1 MRLKSYSTLCL
12 WSVLIV
18 LAGCKSKKEEKTV
31 VVPVNVKVTA
41 AAAEAGNTD
50 QQISYS
56 GTVKES
62 KSISL
67 AFQVP
72 GTILSMTADKGQ
84 QVKKGQLL
92 ASVDETTFRE
102 QYNAQLAQ
110 QKLAQD
116 NYSRISEVYKKGSIA
131 EVKLVEAKSQMDQA
145 SAAARATY
153 QNIAHS
159 KLYAPSDGYIGE
171 KTAESGDL
179 ASPGVPVYKLV
190 KLEQV
195 NIIVAIPEAEIN
207 TFKKGQQ
214 ATIKIGALNNRTFKG
229 TIDEVAVISEG
240 ASHNYNVKVKV
251 PNGDGQLKPGMVAN
265 VYFDP
270 AGKNEDKNAGKNAG
284 KTVKADSTGISIPLI
299 ALQVDEQNKNYVYIV
314 DEKDQKA
321 VRREVKRG
329 ELMNDVVRI
338 TEGLTPSDR
347 VIVSGYQKITSG
359 TPVKIV
365 Q

>member
-1 MRLKSYSTLCL
+1 MKLKNYSAVYLG
-12 WSVLIV
+12 SVLIV
-18 LAGCKSKKEEKTV
+18 LAGCKGNKEEKTSI
-31 VVPVNVKVTA
+31 VPINVKVTSV
-41 AAAEAGNTD
+41 AGTSSTA
-50 QQISYS
+50 QEISYS

-62 KSISL
+62 KSVSL

-72 GTILSMTADKGQ
+72 GTITSMHADKGQ

-116 NYSRISEVYKKGSIA
+116 NYNRISEVYSKGSIA
-131 EVKLVEAKSQMDQA
+131 EVKLVEAKSHLEQA
-145 SAAARATY
+145 TAAAKATY

-159 KLYAPSDGYIGE
+159 KLYAPSGGYIGE
-171 KTAESGDL
+171 KNAEAGDL

-190 KLEQV
+190 NLEQV
-195 NIIVAIPEAEIN
+195 NVIAAIPEAEIN
-207 TFKKGQQ
+207 TFKKGHQ
-214 ATIKIGALNNRTFKG
+214 ATIKISALNNRTFKG

-240 ASHNYNVKVKV
+240 ASHNYNVKVRV
-251 PNGDGQLKPGMVAN
+251 SNNDGQLKPGMVAN
-265 VYFDP
+265 VYFEP
-270 AGKNEDKNAGKNAG
+270 TIKTG
-284 KTVKADSTGISIPLI
+284 KTDSTGISIPLI
-299 ALQVDEQNKNYVYIV
+299 ALQVDEQNKNFVYVV
-314 DEKDQKA
+314 DEKGQKA
-321 VRREVKRG
+321 VRRQVKRG
-329 ELMNDVVRI
+329 ELMNDVVKI

-359 TPVKIV
+359 TPVKII